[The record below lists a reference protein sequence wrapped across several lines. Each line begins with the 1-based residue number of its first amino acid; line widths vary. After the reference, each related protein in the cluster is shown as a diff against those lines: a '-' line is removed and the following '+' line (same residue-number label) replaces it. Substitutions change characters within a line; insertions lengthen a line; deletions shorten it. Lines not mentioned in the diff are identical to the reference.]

1 MAEWLE
7 VLADFGAFGLLLFA
21 AVTLAWFV
29 WHVFGRK
36 YYRAWHIARIRERR
50 EMRELLDR

>member
-1 MAEWLE
+1 MNFVA
-7 VLADFGAFGLLLFA
+7 VGLLLSA
-21 AVTLAWFV
+21 AATLLWFV

-50 EMRELLDR
+50 ELDDVIRR